1 MLFGTLAVVGLV
13 AVVAIAVSLVLGDA
27 PEDHAVDL
35 VPADAAFYATVHLD
49 PSLGQKR
56 ATKDVLDR
64 AREAGAGDG
73 TAESL
78 EDAVGTL
85 VTKSTQVDYERDVKP
100 YAGAQMAVYTRA
112 QEDPAVLMA
121 TEDSHASQRA
131 MHGML
136 EREFPSDYYRIVKD
150 SHRGQPYEHVIYSE
164 FDGSPSGAAAFT
176 VVDGFVV
183 VGSEEDVK
191 ASIDASGG
199 ASLAGSD
206 RFAKARGSLDDD
218 VLAFAY
224 FDPEPLEEAAR
235 ADPYSDSDEIEL
247 LETVAD
253 LGPVVATLAAQDSR
267 LELDMAMRAAS
278 GSPAPLQNPSAL
290 LKTFPAEA
298 IAAISFGD
306 LQGPLRSALA
316 DSSSDRASELREG
329 FAELAELDADS
340 DVASWLGLLGAY
352 VAGGNTDIVEGAIVA
367 ETRSPGD
374 SDWALD
380 KIEDYYSSSYE
391 YSYEDSVYG
400 SEDGLGFDV
409 FTGDD
414 VVQVRG
420 DEDRVIVGMGAEGLS
435 TDRALD
441 ADGRFGESETYRQA
455 VSLLG
460 GYEPF
465 LAIDAPSLQNLL
477 EETSEARYDDTY
489 MNDVRE
495 WLSTISTVAGGVRTD
510 GENLHIRL
518 VAGIG

>member
-1 MLFGTLAVVGLV
+1 MLFGALAVVGLV
-13 AVVAIAVSLVLGDA
+13 AAVGIVVSLVLGNA

-35 VPADAAFYATVHLD
+35 VPANAAFYATAYLD

-56 ATKDVLDR
+56 ATAEILDR
-64 AREAGAGDG
+64 ARDAGAGEG

-78 EDAVGTL
+78 EDAIGAFMTQ
-85 VTKSTQVDYERDVKP
+85 STEVDYERDVKP
-100 YAGAQMAVYTRA
+100 YAGAQMAIYARA
-112 QEDPAVLMA
+112 EEDAAVLIA
-121 TEDSHASQRA
+121 TEDPGASQRA

-136 EREFPSDYYRIVKD
+136 EREFSSDYFRIVRD
-150 SHRGQPYEHVIYSE
+150 SHRGQPYEHAVYSDI
-164 FDGSPSGAAAFT
+164 DGSPSGAAAFT
-176 VVDGFVV
+176 VLDGFVV

-191 ASIDASGG
+191 ASIDASSG

-224 FDPEPLEEAAR
+224 FDPEPLEEVAR
-235 ADPYSDSDEIEL
+235 TDPYADSDEIEV

-267 LELDMAMRAAS
+267 VELDMAMRAAS

-290 LKTFPAEA
+290 LKTLPAEA

-306 LQGPLRSALA
+306 LQGPLRTALA
-316 DSSSDRASELREG
+316 DGSSDRASELREG
-329 FAELAELDADS
+329 FDELGELDADS

-352 VAGGNTDIVEGAIVA
+352 VAGDDTDVVEGAIVA
-367 ETRSPGD
+367 ETRSRGD

-380 KIEDYYSSSYE
+380 KLEDYYSSSYE
-391 YSYEDSVYG
+391 YSYENSVYG

-409 FTGDD
+409 FSGDD
-414 VVQVRG
+414 MVQVRG
-420 DEDRVIVGMGAEGLS
+420 DEDRVVIGGGAGGLS

-441 ADGRFGESETYRQA
+441 ADGGFGESETYLQA
-455 VSLLG
+455 ASLLG

-489 MNDVRE
+489 MNGARE
-495 WLSTISTVAGGVRTD
+495 WLSTISTVAGGVRAD
-510 GENLHIRL
+510 GESLRIRL
-518 VAGIG
+518 VAGID